1 MYGRVLRTVKRF
13 CLSSVVLRGSS
24 GAGVMPWTDGGLRI
38 ARPHSLTPLSA
49 LRLWI
54 APELRVSRSRHFAL

>member
-1 MYGRVLRTVKRF
+1 MYGRVLRTVKRS

-24 GAGVMPWTDGGLRI
+24 GAGVTPGTDGGLRT
-38 ARPHSLTPLSA
+38 ARPRSFMPLSA